1 LVFSELE
8 PTIETSKGRDFLSDE
23 DLLRRVAERDQSAMA
38 EIFDRYGR
46 LVYSIALRVLKDTAA
61 AEDVMQEIFFRL
73 WQDPTRRGSDRGT
86 LAAWLAVVARNRA
99 VDGLRRRK
107 PTDPVDEVPLAAKGD
122 LAEEVVQRGLMEKL
136 QRQMEKLPAE
146 QHRPIDMAFF
156 EGLTHNEIAERT
168 GLPLGTIKTRIR
180 SGLLSLREAVG
191 L

>member
-1 LVFSELE
+1 M
-8 PTIETSKGRDFLSDE
+8 SDE
-23 DLLRRVAERDQSAMA
+23 DLLRRVADRDQSAMA

-73 WQDPTRRGSDRGT
+73 WQDPTRRGSDRGS

>member
-1 LVFSELE
+1 MVFSELE

-23 DLLRRVAERDQSAMA
+23 DLLRRVADRDQSAMA
-38 EIFDRYGR
+38 VIFDRHGR
-46 LVYSIALRVLKDTAA
+46 LVYSIALRVLKDTSA

-73 WQDPTRRGSDRGT
+73 WQDPTRRGSDRGS

>member
-1 LVFSELE
+1 MVFSELE

-23 DLLRRVAERDQSAMA
+23 DLLRRVADRDQSAMA

-46 LVYSIALRVLKDTAA
+46 LVYSIALRVLKDTSA

-73 WQDPTRRGSDRGT
+73 WQDPTRRGSDRGS

>member
-1 LVFSELE
+1 MGFSELE

-23 DLLRRVAERDQSAMA
+23 DLLRRVADRDQSAMA

-73 WQDPTRRGSDRGT
+73 WQDPARRGSDRGS

>member
-1 LVFSELE
+1 MVFSELE

-23 DLLRRVAERDQSAMA
+23 DLLRRVADRDQSAMA
-38 EIFDRYGR
+38 VIFDRHGR

-73 WQDPTRRGSDRGT
+73 WQDPTRRGSDRGS